1 MAQIQEKNLTEKAEA
16 SLTDFLRVVGEDGGS
31 YRTLLNEIARA
42 VIENYNE
49 TTLYGSAQSV
59 RGAFARVNNIVGD
72 GSALISRIYPV
83 GSIYMS
89 VNDTNPATLFGGEW
103 ERIQDTFLLAS
114 GTNHLN
120 GSTGGEET
128 HSHTTAGHTLTVSE
142 MPSHTHAQNAHYHTG
157 IYNSGGTQ
165 VKGGSDYCQS
175 GSTSGVG
182 SGSKATS
189 TLHTANTTATNKN
202 TGGGQAHSHGNTGTS
217 SNMPPYLAVN
227 VWKRIA

>member
-49 TTLYGSAQSV
+49 TTLYGTTQSV
-59 RGAFARVNNIVGD
+59 KGAFVASKRDIDSIKNTIVD
-72 GSALISRIYPV
+72 EIYPV

-114 GTNHLN
+114 GTNHLS
-120 GSTGGEET
+120 GSTGGAENVT
-128 HSHTTAGHTLTVSE
+128 LSVANLPAHSHTPNMSGELFVTTSDSEANNTRVTYSASGNRYVDGLTTQ
-142 MPSHTHAQNAHYHTG
+142 SHFHHR
-157 IYNSGGTQ
+157 INSN
-165 VKGGSDYCQS
+165 S
-175 GSTSGVG
+175 VG
-182 SGSKATS
+182 SG
-189 TLHTANTTATNKN
+189 TAHN
-202 TGGGQAHSHGNTGTS
+202 
-217 SNMPPYLAVN
+217 NMPPYLAVN